1 MEDIKSGPENELNSL
16 NCPECNGPTIS
27 IDTTS
32 EIVCTQCGL
41 VLHERGVDYQHSGK
55 RAYTQQEKQARERTG
70 SPISNL
76 IPDMELTTV
85 INKKDI
91 KNPDLK
97 RAAKWDT
104 RMPWAKRNLLIAT
117 TELKRISSNLN
128 LPTHVKMEAMR
139 IYRQAFKNKL
149 LRGRSI
155 NAMVAA
161 AIYFSCRTKKI
172 PRTLQEILEQSN
184 ETAKD
189 VKRSY
194 RAIIKE
200 LKLKAPN
207 TNPSALIPR
216 FNAELNL
223 NAETERIAIKI
234 VKTFSKYFPT
244 SGKDPKGL
252 CAGAIYIATKLKHIN
267 LTQKEI
273 AETVGITEVTLR
285 SRYKEIMKKLKI
297 DVPN

>member
-1 MEDIKSGPENELNSL
+1 MGIESEKDNQTTI
-16 NCPECNGPTIS
+16 CPECGGQAITIEN
-27 IDTTS
+27 TS
-32 EIVCTQCGL
+32 EIVCSKCGL
-41 VLHERGVDYQHSGK
+41 VINERGLDYNHSGK
-55 RAYTQQEKQARERTG
+55 RAYTQQEKKARDRTG

-85 INKKDI
+85 INKRDI

-117 TELKRISSNLN
+117 TELKRISSNLD

-161 AIYFSCRTKKI
+161 SLYFSCRKKKI

-184 ETAKD
+184 ESAKD

-223 NAETERIAIKI
+223 NADTERVAIKI
-234 VKTFSKYFPT
+234 VEMFTKYFSI

-252 CAGAIYIATKLKHIN
+252 CAGAIYIATKLKHID

-273 AETVGITEVTLR
+273 ADTIGITEVTLR
-285 SRYKEIMKKLKI
+285 SRYKEIVKKLNI
-297 DVPN
+297 NLPD